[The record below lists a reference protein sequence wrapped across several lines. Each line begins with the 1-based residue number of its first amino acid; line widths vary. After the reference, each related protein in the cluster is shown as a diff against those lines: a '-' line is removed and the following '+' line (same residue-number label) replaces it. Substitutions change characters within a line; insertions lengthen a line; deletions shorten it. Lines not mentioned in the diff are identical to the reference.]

1 MRASSATSDE
11 YSLLQSI
18 ASTIGNWVR
27 NQKLPRQDRRCFD
40 QLSDFEVA
48 RMARDAGLS
57 SHELR
62 CIAQLSPDAAQL
74 LSRRMGVLN
83 LDVDRVSETDMNLM
97 RDMQRLCSTCGVK
110 RQCERDLIVRPDS
123 PVWRQYCPN
132 ECTLMELQSRAVLN
146 QG

>member
-1 MRASSATSDE
+1 MRASSANLDE
-11 YSLLQSI
+11 YSLLQCV

-27 NQKLPRQDRRCFD
+27 NRKLPRQDRRCFD

-48 RMARDAGLS
+48 CIARDAGLS
-57 SHELR
+57 LHELR
-62 CIAQLSPDAAQL
+62 CVAQLSPDAAQL
-74 LSRRMGVLN
+74 LPRRMHALN
-83 LDVDRVSETDMNLM
+83 LDADTVSDTEMYVM
-97 RDMQRLCSTCGVK
+97 RDMQRLCATCDVK

>member
-1 MRASSATSDE
+1 MRASSANSDE
-11 YSLLQSI
+11 YSLLQSV

-27 NQKLPRQDRRCFD
+27 NRKLPRQDRRCFD

-48 RMARDAGLS
+48 RIARDAGLS

-62 CIAQLSPDAAQL
+62 CVAQLSHDAAQL
-74 LSRRMGVLN
+74 LPRRMHALN
-83 LDVDRVSETDMNLM
+83 LDADTVSETDMYVM
-97 RDMQRLCSTCGVK
+97 RDMQRLCSTCDVK
-110 RQCERDLIVRPDS
+110 RQCERDLIVRPDNS
-123 PVWRQYCPN
+123 VWRQYCPN

>member
-1 MRASSATSDE
+1 MRAPSATSDE
-11 YSLLQSI
+11 YSLLQSV

-27 NQKLPRQDRRCFD
+27 NRKLPRQDRRCFD

-48 RMARDAGLS
+48 CIARDAGLT

-62 CIAQLSPDAAQL
+62 HMTQLSPDAAEL

-83 LDVDRVSETDMNLM
+83 LDADTVAETDMNLM

-110 RQCERDLIVRPDS
+110 KQCERDLIVRPES

-132 ECTLMELQSRAVLN
+132 ECTLLELQSRAVLN
-146 QG
+146 QR